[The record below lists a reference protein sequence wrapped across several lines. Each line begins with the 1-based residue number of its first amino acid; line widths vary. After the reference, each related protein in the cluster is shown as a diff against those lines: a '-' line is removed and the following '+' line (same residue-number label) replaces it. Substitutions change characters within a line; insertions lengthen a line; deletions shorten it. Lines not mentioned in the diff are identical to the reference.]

1 MVTNNGS
8 IRNIITAV
16 SRMRKGGCMETVKT
30 DNDRMMETSPHE
42 AGFFYRR
49 IGGTLFKVR
58 VYTGS
63 GYADTLDEK
72 MPRLIMNE
80 MVTGTESYVKMD
92 SRQMSQ
98 PPERSSE

>member
-1 MVTNNGS
+1 MNNDMAKS
-8 IRNIITAV
+8 
-16 SRMRKGGCMETVKT
+16 
-30 DNDRMMETSPHE
+30 SPSA

-72 MPRLIMNE
+72 ISRLICSE
-80 MVTGTESYVKMD
+80 MMTGSGDCGMMD
-92 SRQMSQ
+92 SPQMSQ

>member
-1 MVTNNGS
+1 MAEILKVNNDAAES
-8 IRNIITAV
+8 
-16 SRMRKGGCMETVKT
+16 
-30 DNDRMMETSPHE
+30 SPVE
-42 AGFFYRR
+42 AGFFCRR

-72 MPRLIMNE
+72 LSRLILNE
-80 MVTGTESYVKMD
+80 MVTGEKSYVKMD
-92 SRQMSQ
+92 SPQMSQ

>member
-1 MVTNNGS
+1 MAEAAKMNND
-8 IRNIITAV
+8 V
-16 SRMRKGGCMETVKT
+16 VKT
-30 DNDRMMETSPHE
+30 SPVP

-72 MPRLIMNE
+72 MSRLICNE
-80 MVTGTESYVKMD
+80 VMTGGGNCGMMD
-92 SRQMSQ
+92 SPQMSQ

>member
-1 MVTNNGS
+1 M
-8 IRNIITAV
+8 
-16 SRMRKGGCMETVKT
+16 METVKVN
-30 DNDRMMETSPHE
+30 NDVTETSPIA

-72 MPRLIMNE
+72 ISRLIRNE
-80 MVTGTESYVKMD
+80 VMTDGGNCGMMD
-92 SRQMSQ
+92 SPQMSQ
-98 PPERSSE
+98 PPERSST

>member
-1 MVTNNGS
+1 MAEAAKMDNDV
-8 IRNIITAV
+8 
-16 SRMRKGGCMETVKT
+16 VKT
-30 DNDRMMETSPHE
+30 SPVP

-72 MPRLIMNE
+72 ISRLIHNEVMTGGGNCGIMNLP
-80 MVTGTESYVKMD
+80 
-92 SRQMSQ
+92 QMSQ
-98 PPERSSE
+98 PPERSSI

>member
-1 MVTNNGS
+1 MEAVKLNNDMAKS
-8 IRNIITAV
+8 
-16 SRMRKGGCMETVKT
+16 
-30 DNDRMMETSPHE
+30 SPSA

-63 GYADTLDEK
+63 GYADTPDEK
-72 MPRLIMNE
+72 IFRLICNE
-80 MVTGTESYVKMD
+80 MMTGGGNCGIMNLP
-92 SRQMSQ
+92 QMSQ

>member
-1 MVTNNGS
+1 
-8 IRNIITAV
+8 
-16 SRMRKGGCMETVKT
+16 MRKSENLTVPRTIIREMRVKCKKRLHARK
-30 DNDRMMETSPHE
+30 DCMMEAVKLNNDMAKSSPSA

-72 MPRLIMNE
+72 IPRLI
-80 MVTGTESYVKMD
+80 SK
-92 SRQMSQ
+92 
-98 PPERSSE
+98 P